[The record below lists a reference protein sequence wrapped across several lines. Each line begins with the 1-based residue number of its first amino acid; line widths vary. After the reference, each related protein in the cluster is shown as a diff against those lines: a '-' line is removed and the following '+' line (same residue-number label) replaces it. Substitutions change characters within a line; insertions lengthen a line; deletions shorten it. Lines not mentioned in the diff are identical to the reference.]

1 MAEASREARR
11 RHDEAASARLVAAAL
26 ALDVLLVGAF
36 ALAGRR
42 SHDEAMTLAGWWHT
56 AWAFLVGLGIG
67 WLTVVLMTRRAP
79 VTILTGLP
87 VWVATVGGGMALR
100 DMTDQGTAL
109 PFVLVATG
117 TLGLGLLAWRAVRT
131 FATGRAGRLTAR

>member
-1 MAEASREARR
+1 MAEATREARR
-11 RHDEAASARLVAAAL
+11 RHDGAASPRLVAAAVV
-26 ALDVLLVGAF
+26 LDVLVVGAF

-56 AWAFLVGLGIG
+56 AWPFLVGLALG
-67 WLTVVLMTRRAP
+67 WLAVALMTRRAP
-79 VTILTGLP
+79 TTILTGLP

-117 TLGLGLLAWRAVRT
+117 TLGLGLLAWRAART
-131 FATGRAGRLTAR
+131 FVTGRAGRATVR

>member
-26 ALDVLLVGAF
+26 ALDVLVVAAF

-56 AWAFLVGLGIG
+56 TWPFLAGLALG
-67 WLTVVLMTRRAP
+67 WLAVALMVRRAP
-79 VTILTGLP
+79 TTVLLGLP

-100 DMTDQGTAL
+100 DMTNQGTAL
-109 PFVLVATG
+109 PFVAVATLVLGVGLVA
-117 TLGLGLLAWRAVRT
+117 WRVAAALV
-131 FATGRAGRLTAR
+131 GRSRSR